1 VLLLLLVASTVYDV
15 LMWKFQQEPNKLF
28 IAFSAYTHGRALYD
42 ITENKSPSAIN
53 CLNGLRGLSVFWIM
67 FGHRIMNQS
76 QIPMVNREDF
86 KDLFDTVPSVIVSA
100 YHLAV
105 DTFFLMGGLL
115 MTQSM
120 LRAFESKKFN
130 YFRVVYRRYI
140 RYTPVYAAI
149 ILYTVS
155 LMKFTR
161 QGPFQIDLTSAC
173 EKYWWSALLHVQNYV
188 NPLDQCLPFS
198 WYLGADFQL
207 FVISPFLI
215 YPAVKYGWKYLWS
228 IPLLGFMSAIYMLVF
243 SLVNDLYVRGRVP
256 GEPLI
261 DKWLYYPTH
270 ARMGPWMI
278 GITLGY
284 ILHQNRNKKIQIS
297 KTLNSTLWI
306 VSLSM
311 LATVML
317 TTYPVSKQNNNETS
331 QVSNAIYAGFHRFV
345 WATAVGWIIFAC
357 HVLKTGGIIKWFLEL
372 RQFQPICRMGLSL
385 YLIHP
390 IYQLTTFFRFKQ
402 VLFFDVGLMVS
413 FLLNFLIQLKFKHL
427 QFHFFWGDIVV
438 AIVLATFLYLT
449 LENPILLIDDCF
461 HKMLQSSTKRESS

>member
-1 VLLLLLVASTVYDV
+1 VLFLLLVASTTYDI
-15 LMWKFQQEPNKLF
+15 LMRKFQQEPNKLF

-53 CLNGLRGLSVFWIM
+53 CLNGLRALSVFWIM
-67 FGHRIMNQS
+67 FGHRVLIIS
-76 QIPMVNREDF
+76 TPPLANRKELRDF
-86 KDLFDTVPSVIVSA
+86 YDTLPSVIVSA

-105 DTFFLMGGLL
+105 DTFFLMGALL
-115 MTQSM
+115 MTQSVIKSY
-120 LRAFESKKFN
+120 ENGTFN
-130 YFRVVYRRYI
+130 YLRSVYRRYI
-140 RYTPVYAAI
+140 RYTPVYAAV
-149 ILYTVS
+149 ILFVNS
-155 LMKFTR
+155 LMKYTTF
-161 QGPFQIDLTSAC
+161 GPFPQDRSVLC
-173 EKYWWSALLHVQNYV
+173 KKYWWSALLYVQNYV
-188 NPLDQCLPFS
+188 NPLQHCLNYS

-243 SLVNDLYVRGRVP
+243 SLINDLYVRGRVP

-270 ARMGPWMI
+270 ARMGPWML

-284 ILHQNRNKKIQIS
+284 ILHQTRNKKIQIS

-345 WATAVGWIIFAC
+345 WATSVSWIIFAC

-385 YLIHP
+385 YLVHC
-390 IYQLTTFFRFKQ
+390 IYQMISSSQLQQVMFFDLPSTVSCLSSNTNNLTFFSS
-402 VLFFDVGLMVS
+402 VP
-413 FLLNFLIQLKFKHL
+413 NFLERHHRFNYPLNVCLSNTRKPNS
-427 QFHFFWGDIVV
+427 
-438 AIVLATFLYLT
+438 A
-449 LENPILLIDDCF
+449 N
-461 HKMLQSSTKRESS
+461 

>member
-1 VLLLLLVASTVYDV
+1 
-15 LMWKFQQEPNKLF
+15 MRKFQKEPNKLF

-67 FGHRIMNQS
+67 FGHRFGNQAAMPIANS
-76 QIPMVNREDF
+76 REYLNF
-86 KDLFDTVPSVIVSA
+86 FDTVPSVIVSA

-120 LRAFESKKFN
+120 LRAFETKKFN
-130 YFRVVYRRYI
+130 YFRVIYRRYI
-140 RYTPVYAAI
+140 RYTPVWGAIVLYAA
-149 ILYTVS
+149 S
-155 LMKFTR
+155 LMKFTML
-161 QGPFQIDLTSAC
+161 GPFKIDFTSAC
-173 EKYWWSALLHVQNYV
+173 KEYWWSALLHVQNYV
-188 NPLDQCLPFS
+188 NVNNQCLNHS

-207 FVISPFLI
+207 FLISPFLI

-228 IPLLGFMSAIYMLVF
+228 IPLLGFMSSIYVLIF
-243 SLVNDLYVRGRVP
+243 YLVNNLYARGRLP
-256 GEPLI
+256 GEHQLI
-261 DKWLYYPTH
+261 EKWIYFPTH
-270 ARMGPWMI
+270 ARFGPWML

-284 ILHQNRNKKIQIS
+284 ILHQTRNKKIQIS

-317 TTYPVSKQNNNETS
+317 TTFPISQINNNETS
-331 QVSNAIYAGFHRFV
+331 QVSNAIYVAFHRFV
-345 WATAVGWIIFAC
+345 WAAAIAWIIFAC

-372 RQFQPICRMGLSL
+372 RQFQPICRMGLSI

-390 IYQLTTFFRFKQ
+390 IFQLTMLFRQRQ
-402 VLFFDVGLMVS
+402 VLFVNVELMVRLVS
-413 FLLNFLIQLKFKHL
+413 NPSGIHPTLFL
-427 QFHFFWGDIVV
+427 
-438 AIVLATFLYLT
+438 
-449 LENPILLIDDCF
+449 
-461 HKMLQSSTKRESS
+461 